1 MVQRMTDSYVL
12 RDNNSKAVAKSTP
25 EVYIRPDGTAQ
36 RADGFGEEGR
46 PATFTPEEL
55 GVNRSASPYHR
66 NYEDEKNQKPVVI
79 YKQAETPVQQEQIIV
94 STGPKTPFERLN
106 DFISSPWW
114 GLFVFCSA
122 LVGLG
127 FFMGRRYTKQ
137 E

>member
-1 MVQRMTDSYVL
+1 MTDSYVL
-12 RDNNSKAVAKSTP
+12 RDSNSKAVAKSTP
-25 EVYIRPDGTAQ
+25 EVYIREDGTAQ
-36 RADGFGEEGR
+36 RADGFGDSR
-46 PATFTPEEL
+46 PQATFSPEEL

-66 NYEDEKNQKPVVI
+66 NYEAEKNQQPVIIYKNAEPVV
-79 YKQAETPVQQEQIIV
+79 QEQIIV
-94 STGPKTPFERLN
+94 STGPKTPFEKLN

-127 FFMGRRYTKQ
+127 FFLGRRYTKK

>member
-12 RDNNSKAVAKSTP
+12 RDSNSKAVAKATP
-25 EVYIRPDGTAQ
+25 EVYIREDGTAQ
-36 RADGFGEEGR
+36 RADGFGDSR
-46 PATFTPEEL
+46 PQATFSAEEL
-55 GVNRSASPYHR
+55 GINRSASPYHR
-66 NYEDEKNQKPVVI
+66 DYEAEKNQKPVVI

-94 STGPKTPFERLN
+94 STGPKTPFEKLN

-127 FFMGRRYTKQ
+127 FFLGRRYTKQ